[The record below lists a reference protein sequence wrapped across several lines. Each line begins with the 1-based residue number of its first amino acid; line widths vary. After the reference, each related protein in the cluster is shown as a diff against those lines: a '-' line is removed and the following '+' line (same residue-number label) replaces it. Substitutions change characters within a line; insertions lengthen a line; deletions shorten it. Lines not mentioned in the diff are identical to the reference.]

1 MVLMILPTLALYL
14 LFIIIPVFVTMKFRK
29 LKGAKIIAF
38 TLFVYLTGMIT
49 EFYDFSPMFFGLM
62 TLSCYCDRFESAGM
76 KDAENGTEG
85 SI

>member
-1 MVLMILPTLALYL
+1 MLLIHYLAILLTTNHYL
-14 LFIIIPVFVTMKFRK
+14 MKFRK

-62 TLSCYCDRFESAGM
+62 TLSCHCDRFESAGM
-76 KDAENGTEG
+76 KDAENETEG

>member
-1 MVLMILPTLALYL
+1 M
-14 LFIIIPVFVTMKFRK
+14 
-29 LKGAKIIAF
+29 IIAF

>member
-1 MVLMILPTLALYL
+1 MSAHSKEMIAVS
-14 LFIIIPVFVTMKFRK
+14 IINGCGCDLGPYGK